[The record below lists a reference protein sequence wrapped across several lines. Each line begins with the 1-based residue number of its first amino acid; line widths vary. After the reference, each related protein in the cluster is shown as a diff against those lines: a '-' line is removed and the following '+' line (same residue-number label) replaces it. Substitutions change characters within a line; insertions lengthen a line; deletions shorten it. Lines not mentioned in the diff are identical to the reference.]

1 MENKFKMTLEDN
13 IFWAKRNIVDTIY
26 KNARLEGINVTFSQ
40 TEAIINGG
48 IINNLPINDVEKVL
62 GMKQAWE
69 FIINT
74 IDLPVTYSYICE
86 VHKMCAVDVPVSLR
100 GKPRNVPVNIGGTTW
115 KPQFPIES
123 QLQKELSEILK
134 IENQTDYALSIMFW
148 LMRKQIFLDGNKRT
162 AMLIAN
168 KILISNGCGII
179 AIQEQDLET
188 FGKKLIKFYET
199 NDMTDVKDFV
209 YKNELTGFDSNKAVQ
224 ENN

>member
-1 MENKFKMTLEDN
+1 MENKFKITLGDN

-26 KNARLEGINVTFSQ
+26 KNARLEGINVTFPQ

-123 QLQKELSEILK
+123 QLQEELSEILK
-134 IENQTDYALSIMFW
+134 IENQTDCALSIMFW